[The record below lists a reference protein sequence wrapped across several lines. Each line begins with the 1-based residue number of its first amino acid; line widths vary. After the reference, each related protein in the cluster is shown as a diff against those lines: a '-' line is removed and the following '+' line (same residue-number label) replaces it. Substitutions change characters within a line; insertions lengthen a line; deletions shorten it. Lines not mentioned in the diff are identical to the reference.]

1 MPYPD
6 VVHDSPQDHPVT
18 PQPDHQGPVVVI
30 GNFDGVHRGHRTVID
45 DARQHGP
52 VVAVTFTP
60 HPLAVIRPE
69 ACPRLLCSYE
79 DRRALLLAAGVERVV
94 EVPFNRDV
102 SEWSPAEFVT
112 QVLLPLH
119 PSRVVVGAN
128 FRFGH
133 RAAGDPAALAE
144 LGAGTFVVATLPLF
158 SEAGHGAVSST
169 AIRKAVADGDVAGAA
184 DMLGRPFRYTHTVV
198 RGHQRGRE
206 LGFPTANLPV
216 DPSRVAPADG
226 IYAGWLTRT
235 DDPAAERLPAAISVG
250 TNPTFDDVVATVV
263 EAHVLDR
270 DDLDL
275 YGVTVA
281 VDFVAR
287 LRGNVRFEGLDAL
300 MAQMADD
307 VTRTRQILGIS

>member
-1 MPYPD
+1 MPYAD
-6 VVHDSPQDHPVT
+6 VVHEET
-18 PQPDHQGPVVVI
+18 NPVVII
-30 GNFDGVHRGHRTVID
+30 GNFDGVHAGHRSVID

-69 ACPRLLCSYE
+69 ACPKLLCSYE
-79 DRRALLLAAGVERVV
+79 DRRAQLLAAGVTRVV
-94 EVPFNRDV
+94 EVPFNREV
-102 SEWSPAEFVT
+102 SEWSPAEFVER
-112 QVLLPLH
+112 VLLPLQ
-119 PSRVVVGAN
+119 PSRIVIGAN

-133 RAAGDPAALAE
+133 RASGDAALLAQ
-144 LGAGTFVVATLPLF
+144 LGRDRFEVETLPLF
-158 SEAGHGAVSST
+158 AEASHGVVSST
-169 AIRKAVADGDVAGAA
+169 AIRAAVASGDVAGAA
-184 DMLGRPFRYTHTVV
+184 EMLGRPFRYTHTVV

-216 DPSRVAPADG
+216 DPARVAPADG
-226 IYAGWLTRT
+226 IYAGWLTILGAPDAVRW
-235 DDPAAERLPAAISVG
+235 PAAISVG

-287 LRGNVRFEGLDAL
+287 LRGNVRFDGLDAL
-300 MAQMADD
+300 MAQMAVD
-307 VTRTRQILGIS
+307 VARTREILDLS

>member
-1 MPYPD
+1 
-6 VVHDSPQDHPVT
+6 VHDSLEPSPEK
-18 PQPDHQGPVVVI
+18 PDGSPVVII
-30 GNFDGVHRGHRTVID
+30 GNFDGVHAGHRTVID
-45 DARQHGP
+45 DARRYGP

-69 ACPRLLCSYE
+69 ACPKLLCSYE
-79 DRRALLLAAGVERVV
+79 DRRELLLAAGVSRVV
-94 EVPFNRDV
+94 EVPFNREV
-102 SEWSPAEFVT
+102 SEWTPAEFVDR
-112 QVLLPLH
+112 VLLPLR
-119 PSRVVVGAN
+119 PARIVVGAN

-133 RAAGDPAALAE
+133 RAAGDPALLAE
-144 LGAGTFVVATLPLF
+144 LGRGRFEVETLPLYA
-158 SEAGHGAVSST
+158 EAGHGDVSST
-169 AIRKAVADGDVAGAA
+169 AIRAAVAAGDVEGAA
-184 DMLGRPFRYTHTVV
+184 EMLGRPFRYTHTVV

-216 DPSRVAPADG
+216 DPARVAPADG
-226 IYAGWLTRT
+226 IYAGWLTCV
-235 DDPAAERLPAAISVG
+235 AEPGAVPLPAAISVG

-270 DDLDL
+270 TDLDL

-287 LRGNVRFEGLDAL
+287 LRGNVRFDGLDAL

-307 VTRTRQILGIS
+307 VTRTREVLGLI